1 MLAGSARTACARAA
15 SVSASVRSC
24 RIRPHP
30 INSLAGPSTDGS
42 RTLHGNAFLRCHWR
56 MSLEEP
62 TSEPTPQETPQQRR
76 RTRHRAGLYIY
87 GCSCSR
93 LSSSCL
99 LRSPCKHPPGRSE
112 LGFRDKRGP
121 ARLAHYLLGHPW
133 LAGGHCHRHCH
144 PPQHPPS
151 LTHRLV
157 DVHEH
162 DNARSRETLA
172 SIPFDDD
179 HATVEAA
186 YRALPSD
193 SP

>member
-1 MLAGSARTACARAA
+1 MFVLAALVIMLVALAVQNTRPVEVSWVSGQARPRSFGSLSSRPPLAG
-15 SVSASVRSC
+15 
-24 RIRPHP
+24 
-30 INSLAGPSTDGS
+30 
-42 RTLHGNAFLRCHWR
+42 W
-56 MSLEEP
+56 
-62 TSEPTPQETPQQRR
+62 
-76 RTRHRAGLYIY
+76 
-87 GCSCSR
+87 
-93 LSSSCL
+93 
-99 LRSPCKHPPGRSE
+99 
-112 LGFRDKRGP
+112 
-121 ARLAHYLLGHPW
+121 
-133 LAGGHCHRHCH
+133 RHCH

-157 DVHEH
+157 DVHGQ